1 MAINW
6 REVNFDWNYARAF
19 LVTMEEGSLSA
30 AARALN
36 LTQPTLSRQV
46 AALEESLGIVL
57 FERVGKGL
65 EPTPTGLELLEH
77 VRLMGEAANQFS
89 LTASGQSSVIEGK
102 VCISCTDLD
111 ATFRL
116 PKIIKS
122 LRESYPSIQIEII
135 ASNDASDLKGRE
147 ADIALRG
154 FRPQEPD
161 LIAKKLYDVK
171 ATLFATPEYLNSIG
185 RPDNNQDFSQA
196 QFIGFHKFNQEYIN
210 ILNEKGFKVD
220 ESNFAVLCNNH
231 VTYWEVMK
239 LGMGIGVMPIEIG
252 DEEPLVERAIQD
264 TNFFSGEVWLVA
276 HRELRTSL
284 RVKTVFEFL
293 SKSLGGDTA

>member
-6 REVNFDWNYARAF
+6 REVNFDWNYARGF

-46 AALEESLGIVL
+46 AALEESLGLVL
-57 FERVGKGL
+57 FERVGRGL

-89 LTASGQSSVIEGK
+89 LTASGQSSAIEGK

-122 LRESYPSIQIEII
+122 LREAHPSIQIEII

-161 LIAKKLYDVK
+161 LIAKKLYDIQ
-171 ATLFATPEYLNSIG
+171 ATLYATPEYLDSIG
-185 RPDNNQDFSQA
+185 RPKNNQDFSQA
-196 QFIGFHKFNQEYIN
+196 QFIGFHKFNQEYID
-210 ILNEKGFKVD
+210 ILNEKAFNLD
-220 ESNFAVLCNNH
+220 EKNFAVLCNNH

-252 DEEPLVERAIQD
+252 DKEPLVERAIQD
-264 TNFFSGEVWLVA
+264 QEFFTGEVWLVA

-284 RVKTVFEFL
+284 RVKTVFEYL
-293 SKSLGGDTA
+293 SNSLAT